1 MTDLDLI
8 EILLLIAR
16 WIHAIAAVAWI
27 GGSVLF
33 AFVLRPAG
41 KLEPEA
47 MGRIMPHVGRYY
59 REIVDLS
66 IVAIIFTG
74 LILTLDR
81 LADEAATATYGAV
94 LGAKLGVA
102 IVMFI
107 QMWNLRQSGGN
118 AKTGPAWMQKLS
130 WLLGYNALVFMGVI
144 VYFLA
149 NLLAVLF
156 DDGLRA
162 VS

>member
-1 MTDLDLI
+1 MTDLDVI
-8 EILLLIAR
+8 ELFLLAAR
-16 WIHAIAAVAWI
+16 WIHAVSAVAWI

-102 IVMFI
+102 VVMFI